1 MNINDLP
8 NLCDKALQ
16 VVIAGGGMVG
26 ASLAHGLRQRLGAD
40 CRLLLVEESPL
51 PPRQPDIDRTY
62 SPSFDARSTAL
73 SYGSCLI
80 YRELELWNR
89 LRERACPIE
98 TVHVSAKGRF
108 GSARMCAADQG
119 WPALGY
125 VIENAWL
132 GNVLIQA
139 LHGTG
144 VATRSPD
151 KVVSAG
157 AVGNKYVQVTLESG
171 ATLETE
177 LLVVADGSR
186 SELRDALG
194 IGSSERHYG
203 QCALIANIAHSK
215 PHGGTACERFTRRGP
230 IAMLPL
236 LAADDGSHRSALVW
250 SLPEDEA
257 ATLLAAEEGNFL
269 AHLQKRFGYRLGRL
283 LRAGER
289 HSYPLSLVEAD
300 EQVRQGVV
308 VMGNAAHSL
317 HPVAGQG
324 FNLALRDVARLG
336 DILGRAWGEGR
347 ALGDLQVLEQ
357 YRTQQAADQRMTTRF
372 SDRLPGLFM
381 RGTPVPGPL
390 RDLGLAALDISPGL
404 KREFVRYTAGM
415 AASAD
420 YRNVQ
425 P

>member
-1 MNINDLP
+1 MSTGHIVKPHPDAP
-8 NLCDKALQ
+8 FQ

-26 ASLAHGLRQRLGAD
+26 ASLAHALHLRLGAS
-40 CRLLLVEESPL
+40 CRLLLVEESSL
-51 PPRQPDIDRTY
+51 PSHHPDIGSTY

-80 YRELELWNR
+80 YRQLELWDR

-108 GSARMCAADQG
+108 GSTRMCAADQG
-119 WPALGY
+119 WPALGH

-139 LHGTG
+139 LHDRA

-151 KVVSAG
+151 KVVA
-157 AVGNKYVQVTLESG
+157 ADTVGKLVQVALESG
-171 ATLETE
+171 KTLKTE

-194 IGSSERHYG
+194 IGISERRYG

-215 PHGGTACERFTRRGP
+215 PHGGTAYERFTRRGP

-236 LAADDGSHRSALVW
+236 LAATDGSHRSALVW
-250 SLPEDEA
+250 SLPEDDAKELQS
-257 ATLLAAEEGNFL
+257 ATDDSFL
-269 AHLQKRFGYRLGRL
+269 ARLHKRFGYRLGRL

-324 FNLALRDVARLG
+324 FNLALRDVARLA
-336 DILGRAWGEGR
+336 DILGRAGGGAR
-347 ALGDLQVLEQ
+347 VLGDLQVLEQ
-357 YRTQQAADQRMTTRF
+357 YRSRQAADQRMTTRF

-381 RGTPVPGPL
+381 QGTPVPGPL

-404 KREFVRYTAGM
+404 KREFVRYATGM
-415 AASAD
+415 AASAA
-420 YRNVQ
+420 YRHVQ